1 MFTVNNKKQP
11 PVVFY
16 KKDADKNFSRFTGE
30 YLPAFESLFN
40 QVAGLQLCNSILD
53 KRDPVPRTPS
63 GRILRPE
70 TQDSKLSRWDPGP
83 GTPKMAAETQD
94 SKIFI

>member
-1 MFTVNNKKQP
+1 MFTMNNKKQP

-16 KKDADKNFSRFTGE
+16 KKDTDKNFSRFTGE

-40 QVAGLQLCNSILD
+40 QVAGLQLCKSILD
-53 KRDPVPRTPS
+53 KRDPVLRTPS

-70 TQDSKLSRWDPGP
+70 TQDSKLGS
-83 GTPKMAAETQD
+83 
-94 SKIFI
+94 